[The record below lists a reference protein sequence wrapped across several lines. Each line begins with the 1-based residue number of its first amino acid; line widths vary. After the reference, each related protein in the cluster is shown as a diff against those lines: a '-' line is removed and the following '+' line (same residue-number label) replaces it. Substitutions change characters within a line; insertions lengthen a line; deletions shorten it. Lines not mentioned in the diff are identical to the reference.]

1 MLLDGVRV
9 IYGIIDQSIYD
20 DTITFSQSPE
30 TNFSDANNTLS
41 PATRPQLAYL
51 EKNYFLLDGSFVFPE
66 QGNVYNVGWESSAI
80 SNENGNISAYIEYIF
95 GAIHDSYGVQITF
108 PPNCVA
114 KDFTLA
120 YYNNTTL
127 VGSVSVNGNTSAKY
141 INSDSRLQWNRVRI
155 TFTKVNPQ
163 QRARLWEVVFGVSEE
178 YNENNLISLSAS
190 RATDFAGDYDDC
202 GDFTFQFY
210 NDGRFNIKDI
220 NDLPMGLQEGLAVT
234 IYVKK
239 KGSNTFVPFGKYYSE
254 DTSVEEN
261 GTIITVSG
269 YDEFYSLNDTTFN
282 KGIVYTEGRSL
293 RSWAEEV
300 ADDAGIE
307 LTIDSSFGNEIST
320 GYITEVP
327 HREALRLIAEAGNGI
342 LTIDKNG
349 NLALVKATFSQNK
362 TITADDAVEGTY
374 RILNENKYLGISV
387 PKYTFSP
394 AKEPIELAHLEEIL
408 ITTDPQELEI
418 VYSQYPVVPST
429 VQIFT
434 NEESQINVF
443 DTQIYSDRIVF
454 KISAPEEKT
463 SFVTITGTPYNTATT
478 TITQGSTAKNVKK
491 IENNYLITGDLAQAV
506 AEYQYNRLVNKYT
519 RTVEVVTDTEYN
531 LADEIAISTD
541 KTRSSGDTIL
551 VDKVSFSM
559 SYGEYTET
567 VEGIDE

>member
-20 DTITFSQSPE
+20 DTITFSKSPE

-41 PATRPQLAYL
+41 PATRQQLAYL

-66 QGNVYNVGWESSAI
+66 QGNTYNVGWESSAI
-80 SNENGNISAYIEYIF
+80 SDENGNISAYIEYIF

-120 YYNNTTL
+120 YYNNATL

-261 GTIITVSG
+261 GKIITVSG

-293 RSWAEEV
+293 RAWAEEV
-300 ADDAGIE
+300 ANDAGIE

-349 NLALVKATFSQNK
+349 NLALVKAAFLQNK